1 MGRTSSRPLVVAALV
16 ASATLALT
24 ACGTPPWE
32 SAATGPATRSPGA
45 ADASASASASSRAVA
60 TPSARPG
67 GDLADGALSRTV
79 RAGDLVVDIRYWS
92 TLPLRDWTPGSAKP
106 LSLSVSTRGGSG
118 VRLVRAAVQSSA
130 LAQDGGDLPPSG
142 QPDAQTDSSG
152 FAVSRPGSWSGTFVI
167 GPTDERASTLRVV
180 LTLVFTEGAGGSR
193 TQQTATDVLSVDLS
207 TAG

>member
-16 ASATLALT
+16 ASGALALT

-32 SAATGPATRSPGA
+32 SAATERATRSPGA
-45 ADASASASASSRAVA
+45 ADASATSSAVA

-92 TLPLRDWTPGSAKP
+92 TLPLRDWTAGSAKP
-106 LSLSVSTRGGSG
+106 LSLSVSTRGGSD

-130 LAQDGGDLPPSG
+130 LARDGGDLPTSG

-152 FAVSRPGSWSGTFVI
+152 FAVSRPSSWSGTFVL
-167 GPTDERASTLRVV
+167 GPADERASTLRVV
-180 LTLVFTEGAGGSR
+180 VTLVFTEGAGSSR
-193 TQQTATDVLSVDLS
+193 TQQTATDVLSVDLA
-207 TAG
+207 TAA